1 MSEVNLTKLRQQ
13 NVSESNWYD
22 LYEMSWF
29 SQASNRI
36 SENMTMIKSSLNFF
50 RQNKELW
57 PILGLVPIY
66 TTDPTKFRNSL
77 GPFKKNAS

>member
-1 MSEVNLTKLRQQ
+1 
-13 NVSESNWYD
+13 
-22 LYEMSWF
+22 
-29 SQASNRI
+29 
-36 SENMTMIKSSLNFF
+36 MTMIKSSLNFF